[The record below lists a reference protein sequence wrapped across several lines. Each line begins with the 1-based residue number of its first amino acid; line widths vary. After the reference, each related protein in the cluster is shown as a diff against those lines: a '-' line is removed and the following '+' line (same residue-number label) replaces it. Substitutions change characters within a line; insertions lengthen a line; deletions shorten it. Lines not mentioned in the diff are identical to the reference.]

1 MTYGFVTFCPC
12 TCLDSRDV
20 NVMMS
25 SEGQRYLEK
34 QIADVEERLRDLRAT
49 EITDEDTKRL
59 IVETEQTLDIAR
71 RYLRAL
77 NESSRRS
84 LQK

>member
-1 MTYGFVTFCPC
+1 MV
-12 TCLDSRDV
+12 
-20 NVMMS
+20 S
-25 SEGQRYLEK
+25 SEGQQYLEK

-59 IVETEQTLDIAR
+59 IVETEQTLGMAR
-71 RYLRAL
+71 KYLRAL
-77 NESSRRS
+77 NQSSRRS